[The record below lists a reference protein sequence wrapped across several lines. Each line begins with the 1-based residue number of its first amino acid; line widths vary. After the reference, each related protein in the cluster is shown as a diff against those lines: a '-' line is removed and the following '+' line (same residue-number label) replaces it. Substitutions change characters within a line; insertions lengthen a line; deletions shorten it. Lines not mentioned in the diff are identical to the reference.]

1 MSSYDPKTFQAAIF
15 HDRPA
20 AFAAGTDSPRAY
32 LERCL
37 AVIDADEPRV
47 RAFAALDPEGA
58 RAAADA
64 SDARWRDGRPLS
76 AIDGMPVGIK
86 DLLDTK
92 DMPTEM
98 GCAADHGHQPTADNV
113 MVAALRAAGA
123 VIVGKTVT
131 AELDRKSVV

>member
-64 SDARWRDGRPLS
+64 PEAAPL
-76 AIDGMPVGIK
+76 P
-86 DLLDTK
+86 
-92 DMPTEM
+92 
-98 GCAADHGHQPTADNV
+98 
-113 MVAALRAAGA
+113 AALSWLAGQELPSLGDLADACVAIADA
-123 VIVGKTVT
+123 VATHPPR
-131 AELDRKSVV
+131 LM